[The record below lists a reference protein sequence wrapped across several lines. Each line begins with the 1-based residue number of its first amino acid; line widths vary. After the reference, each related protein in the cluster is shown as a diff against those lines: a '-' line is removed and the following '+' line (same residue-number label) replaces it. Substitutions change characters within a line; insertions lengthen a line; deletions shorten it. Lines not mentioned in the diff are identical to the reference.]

1 MSEKIITRIAPSPT
15 GNLHIGT
22 ARASLFNFLFARK
35 HKGKFIIRI
44 EDTDKER
51 SKKEYEE
58 NILESL
64 SWLSLTGDELY
75 RQSERE
81 EIYKT
86 YLKKMIDGG
95 FAYVSKEEPKIEG
108 GRTEV
113 IRFKNPNKTVTFQ
126 DIIRGEVTFDT
137 TELHDFVIAKSL
149 EEPLYHLAVVVDDHE
164 MGVTHVIRGED
175 HISNTPRQIL
185 IQEAIGAGRPIYGH
199 IPLILA
205 PDRSKLSKRHGATS
219 VVEYKERGYLPE
231 AVLNYLALLGWNPGT
246 DQEVFTLDELIEA
259 FDISKVQKGGA
270 IFDEEKLK
278 WINKEHLKKFSPEN
292 LEKEIVSRVTDSEIF
307 KTKNWKLPE
316 NGDVSKFV
324 STAFERVSYWKDLS
338 DLLENGDLNYFFEKP
353 QYSKDKLFWK
363 DEKESTTTVRHIEK
377 VVEIMETIATT
388 DWITEK
394 IKELLWDYADKE
406 GRGSVLWPV
415 RFALSGKD
423 KSPDP
428 FTLAQILG
436 KKETLDRLEDARKKL
451 L

>member
-1 MSEKIITRIAPSPT
+1 
-15 GNLHIGT
+15 
-22 ARASLFNFLFARK
+22 
-35 HKGKFIIRI
+35 
-44 EDTDKER
+44 
-51 SKKEYEE
+51 
-58 NILESL
+58 
-64 SWLSLTGDELY
+64 
-75 RQSERE
+75 
-81 EIYKT
+81 
-86 YLKKMIDGG
+86 MIDGG